1 MTVSVPEKKSDSAAN
16 PSRFLGWFLSRL
28 AKLAYYHSIP
38 VILVSLGLA
47 VFSVWVTMN
56 HLKFNTSRSDLL
68 SKNLDYFKQ
77 YKEYRAEFEDF
88 DGMIVV
94 VEGDH
99 PESMK
104 NFAESLVKKLE
115 ENKANFPKIFYKVDT
130 EYFKDKAFLYLDIPE
145 LIDLREKLEAHQD
158 FLEKVNGS
166 PGLNTLLRSI
176 NAEISVGMVDSLLS
190 DFIGAGDVEEDE
202 EEKDESADLSL
213 LIELLKQMVAHL
225 NGDSRF
231 VSPWAS
237 FLSNQGA
244 SLKEEGYLTSGDGS
258 LLFILVNPASTKGDF
273 AGSRDSIRVMRKL
286 IQDLTPQFPEVKVGL
301 TGEDVIASDEMVTTQ
316 VDVKKASKMAL
327 LGVTLLFI
335 VAYRGVREPLLAVF
349 ALIIGLCW
357 SMGYTTLTIG
367 HLNILSVVFT
377 TILIGLGIDFGIH
390 VLERYREE
398 RNAGNEVYPALCNT
412 LNRTG
417 KGNTAGAITTAIAFG
432 SMTLTDFVGIA
443 ELGWIAGGGI
453 LFCLLA
459 MILLLPALI
468 TVMEKKWG
476 PPHGIVK
483 KDAGERKI
491 YEAIFDH
498 YSWIIAVCFILVVA
512 AAFSFRTLS
521 FDYNL
526 LNLQAK
532 GTEAVQNVMKII
544 EKSKRATWHAA
555 MITDSFEE
563 ARKKYKEVKAI
574 PEVGKVESIL
584 SAVPED
590 QEEKIKIV
598 ETITPWIEDLETE
611 PEDEI
616 FSLKGLEKTMKKIRF
631 KLRKKEEDDNDDYVY
646 QASQLVKQ
654 FQADLKKA
662 APKQAEKSLENFSSL
677 LFKDYRNKLNDL
689 QKAANPTLVKIEEL
703 PSNLRERFIS
713 AKGKYLLLIFPDINI
728 WERPAME
735 SFLGQLREIDPRVTG
750 NAVHMYES
758 SKLMINGYVNG
769 GIYAMTAI
777 VIFLLASFRN
787 IRTVILILL
796 PTLVGSVW
804 TVGIMDVFGIRFNMA
819 NLVILPLIIGIGV
832 VNGVHIVN
840 RYREDEDKG
849 TTILSKSTGQAVVL
863 SSLTT
868 MIGFGSLM
876 VADHQGVYS
885 LGLVLTIGVG
895 SCLLTSI
902 TLLPALLKLA
912 WVNGWKV

>member
-1 MTVSVPEKKSDSAAN
+1 MAIRGSFP
-16 PSRFLGWFLSRL
+16 
-28 AKLAYYHSIP
+28 H
-38 VILVSLGLA
+38 GL
-47 VFSVWVTMN
+47 
-56 HLKFNTSRSDLL
+56 L
-68 SKNLDYFKQ
+68 
-77 YKEYRAEFEDF
+77 
-88 DGMIVV
+88 
-94 VEGDH
+94 
-99 PESMK
+99 
-104 NFAESLVKKLE
+104 
-115 ENKANFPKIFYKVDT
+115 
-130 EYFKDKAFLYLDIPE
+130 
-145 LIDLREKLEAHQD
+145 
-158 FLEKVNGS
+158 
-166 PGLNTLLRSI
+166 
-176 NAEISVGMVDSLLS
+176 
-190 DFIGAGDVEEDE
+190 
-202 EEKDESADLSL
+202 
-213 LIELLKQMVAHL
+213 
-225 NGDSRF
+225 
-231 VSPWAS
+231 

-273 AGSRDSIRVMRKL
+273 TGSSKSIRVVRRL
-286 IQDLTPQFPEVKVGL
+286 IQEIKPQFPEVKVGL

-367 HLNILSVVFT
+367 HLNILSIVFT

-398 RNAGNEVYPALCNT
+398 RNAGNDVYPALCNT

-468 TVMEKKWG
+468 TVMEKKLG
-476 PPHGIVK
+476 PPHGKVK

-498 YSWIIAVCFILVVA
+498 YSWIIAVCFILVVT

-532 GTEAVQNVMKII
+532 GTEAVQYEMKII

-555 MITDSFEE
+555 MITDSFEQ

-584 SAVPED
+584 SAVPEN

-598 ETITPWIEDLETE
+598 ETITPLIEDLETE

-631 KLRKKEEDDNDDYVY
+631 KLRKKEEDDNDDHVY

-654 FQADLKKA
+654 FQRDLKKTD
-662 APKQAEKSLENFSSL
+662 PIQAEKSLENFSSL
-677 LFKDYRNKLNDL
+677 LFKDYRNKFNDL
-689 QKAANPTLVKIEEL
+689 KKAANPTLVKIGEL

-713 AKGKYLLLIFPDINI
+713 ANGKYLLLIFPDINI
-728 WERPAME
+728 WERAAME
-735 SFLGQLREIDPRVTG
+735 SFLGQLREIDPNVTG

-758 SKLMINGYVNG
+758 SQLMIDGYVNG

-804 TVGIMDVFGIRFNMA
+804 TVGIMDVLGIRFNMA

-849 TTILSKSTGQAVVL
+849 TTILSKSTGQAVAL

-912 WVNGWKV
+912 WANGWKV